1 MKDMVLWI
9 DVAVRLV
16 LAVLLVCVPR
26 LTMTSLGLP
35 KSPETFWPRILGVV
49 LLALAA
55 GTAIDGRWPGK
66 GGPLLGGLVA
76 VNVAMAFGLATALV
90 VGQLE
95 LPKRGRLAL
104 WLAVIASAMLA
115 LVQLAWV

>member
-1 MKDMVLWI
+1 MKDMVIWL

-16 LAVLLVCVPR
+16 LGGLLVLAPR
-26 LTMTSLGLP
+26 MTLTALGLP
-35 KSPETFWPRILGVV
+35 KSAETFWPRLLGIV

-76 VNVAMAFGLATALV
+76 LNVAMAFALATALV
-90 VGQLE
+90 VGQLDV
-95 LPKRGRLAL
+95 PKRGRLAL
-104 WLAVIASAMLA
+104 WLAAIGSALLA